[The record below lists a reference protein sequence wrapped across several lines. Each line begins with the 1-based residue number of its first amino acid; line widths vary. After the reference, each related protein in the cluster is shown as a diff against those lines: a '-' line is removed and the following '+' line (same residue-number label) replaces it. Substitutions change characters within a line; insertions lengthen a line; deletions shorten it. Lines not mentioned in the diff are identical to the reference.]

1 MSWSRASPW
10 RVGGALLLGLD
21 RRLQT
26 ELKMPVYRAD
36 DPLTCVARGTGRVAE
51 ALHLYERAI
60 AAGSERRRSA

>member
-1 MSWSRASPW
+1 MEQGITLAG
-10 RVGGALLLGLD
+10 GGALLLGLD

-60 AAGSERRRSA
+60 AAGSERRRSG